1 MRAHNSQVLS
11 IYVSKDIEMIVRYIS
26 LKGTHDFLASNG
38 SQYSISRGDWD
49 SPPISFKLVPGQEFQ
64 LTVKS
69 IESVKLE
76 YTNYLGLGHEGKLCQ
91 NWTEYDYYECKRNFI
106 KHAMHSPDFAKMYCK
121 NLDNFGN
128 CTVPQVRNAYLL
140 SSTCSIWVVYN
151 V

>member
-1 MRAHNSQVLS
+1 
-11 IYVSKDIEMIVRYIS
+11 MI
-26 LKGTHDFLASNG
+26 FLHTNG

-128 CTVPQVRNAYLL
+128 CTVPQVRNVYLL

>member
-26 LKGTHDFLASNG
+26 LKGTHDFLAYKWKPIQHFQRRLGQPTNIFQTCPRSRI
-38 SQYSISRGDWD
+38 SIA
-49 SPPISFKLVPGQEFQ
+49 
-64 LTVKS
+64 VKS

-106 KHAMHSPDFAKMYCK
+106 KNAMHSPLFAKKYCK

-128 CTVPQVRNAYLL
+128 CIVPQVRNAAQ
-140 SSTCSIWVVYN
+140 
-151 V
+151 

>member
-1 MRAHNSQVLS
+1 
-11 IYVSKDIEMIVRYIS
+11 MI
-26 LKGTHDFLASNG
+26 FLHTNG

-76 YTNYLGLGHEGKLCQ
+76 YTNYLGLGHEEKLCK
-91 NWTEYDYYECKRNFI
+91 NWTEYDYYECKRNFV
-106 KHAMHSPDFAKMYCK
+106 KHAMHSPDFGKMYCK

-140 SSTCSIWVVYN
+140 SSTCSIWVVY